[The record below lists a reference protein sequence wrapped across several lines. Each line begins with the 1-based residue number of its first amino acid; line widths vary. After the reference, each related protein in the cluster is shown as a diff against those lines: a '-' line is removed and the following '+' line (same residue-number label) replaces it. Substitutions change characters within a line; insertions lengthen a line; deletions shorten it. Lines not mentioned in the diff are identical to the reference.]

1 MRSASPTQKNL
12 TYTPLRDMN
21 NKEFIAEL
29 AERTGYNLKDTQK
42 LVNNLINAMGDA
54 FQEDNSV
61 QIPSF
66 GTFES
71 KKKMERIIINPS
83 TGQRML
89 VPPKLVLNFKP
100 NQTWKDKL
108 KGGGQ

>member
-1 MRSASPTQKNL
+1 
-12 TYTPLRDMN
+12 MN

-29 AERTGYNLKDTQK
+29 AERTGYTAKDTQT
-42 LVNNLINAMGDA
+42 LATNLINAMADA
-54 FQEDNSV
+54 FQEDNTV
-61 QIPSF
+61 LVPNL
-66 GTFES
+66 GLFETM
-71 KKKMERIIINPS
+71 KKMERIMVNPS

-100 NQTWKDKL
+100 NQTLKTQL